1 MKMIKFKLFITTFML
16 LVLAS
21 TPISA
26 KSLLT
31 YFDTV
36 VVESDTENTRE
47 SVLQNVL
54 IIAESQ
60 KEDFAAHQESVN
72 FEKTNLRDIMRASS
86 DTFFQK

>member
-1 MKMIKFKLFITTFML
+1 MIKIKIFITTFIL
-16 LVLAS
+16 LVSVAAPS
-21 TPISA
+21 SA

-36 VVESDTENTRE
+36 VVESGTENSRE
-47 SVLQNVL
+47 SVLQDVL
-54 IIAESQ
+54 IKADSQ
-60 KEDFAAHQESVN
+60 KENFAAHQESVN

>member
-1 MKMIKFKLFITTFML
+1 MIKFKLFITTFML

-36 VVESDTENTRE
+36 VVESDTENSRE

-54 IIAESQ
+54 IIADSQ
-60 KEDFAAHQESVN
+60 KEDIALHQEITNS
-72 FEKTNLRDIMRASS
+72 EKFNLRDIMRASS
-86 DTFFQK
+86 NTFFQK